1 VEGSLSHLTAVA
13 LNGQPI
19 AEEEKFSESATERN
33 VMTEKPSEV
42 ASHITP
48 SAATA
53 LIGDPAKF
61 GYVADDGT
69 VYVRTPYGDKA
80 VGSYP
85 GKSAEEALQYF
96 VRKFEALASEVAIL
110 GARIRS
116 NAMVPTDAHE
126 AVNKLR
132 QQIIDSNVV
141 GDLEAL
147 HASLNQLPEII
158 EGNRANYEAKK
169 ALEKAERE
177 ARRAD
182 ALIQKENIVVEA
194 ESLADSESWKA
205 TGERLKELLD
215 QWKAAPRLDK
225 KADTDLWKRFSS
237 ARNKF
242 DKRRRT
248 HFASLD
254 AQQKNVSSTKKEL
267 VEKAESLVNSTDW
280 VATAR
285 AFKALMDQWKAAGRG
300 RASDDAKLW
309 ARFKSAQDA
318 FFAAKNADLEK
329 REGTMVENL
338 AKREALLPKIEAIL
352 PITDLDKARKEFR
365 ELMGEWSKIG
375 LTDRTKRAAL
385 DARVDKVSDAIK
397 EAEAEKWRRSDPAAK
412 ARANDVVEQ
421 LTKAIAA
428 YEEAATKASA
438 AGNAKKAAEAKAA
451 AEARRSWLTEAQ
463 KGLAEFN

>member
-1 VEGSLSHLTAVA
+1 
-13 LNGQPI
+13 
-19 AEEEKFSESATERN
+19 
-33 VMTEKPSEV
+33 MTENPSQV
-42 ASHITP
+42 ASHINP

-61 GYVADDGT
+61 GFVGDDGT

-85 GKSAEEALQYF
+85 GKSADEALQYF

-116 NAMVPTDAHE
+116 NAMVPSDAHE

-158 EGNRANYEAKK
+158 EGNRASYEAKK
-169 ALEKAERE
+169 AMEKAERE

-182 ALIQKENIVVEA
+182 ALIQKENIVNEA
-194 ESLADSESWKA
+194 ESLSDSESWKV
-205 TGERLKELLD
+205 TGERLKELLE

-225 KADTDLWKRFSS
+225 KSDAELWKRFSS

-242 DKRRRT
+242 DKKRRT
-248 HFASLD
+248 HFANLD
-254 AQQKNVSSTKKEL
+254 ANQKQVASTKREL
-267 VEKAESLVNSTDW
+267 VERAEALATSTDW

-285 AFKALMDQWKAAGRG
+285 AYKALMDKWKASGRG
-300 RASDDAKLW
+300 KASDDAKLW
-309 ARFKSAQDA
+309 ERFKKAQDA

-329 REGTMVENL
+329 REGTMQENL
-338 AKREALLPKIEAIL
+338 AKREALIPRFEGLM
-352 PITDLDKARKEFR
+352 PITNLDKARKEFR
-365 ELMGEWSKIG
+365 ELMAEWSKIG
-375 LTDRTKRAAL
+375 ITDRNKRAAL
-385 DARVDKVSDAIK
+385 DSRLDVVSSAIK

-412 ARANDVVEQ
+412 ARANDVVDQ

-428 YEEAATKASA
+428 YEEAAVKAAA
-438 AGNAKKAAEAKAA
+438 AGNTKKAEEARMA
-451 AEARRSWLTEAQ
+451 AEARRSWLSEAQ

>member
-1 VEGSLSHLTAVA
+1 M
-13 LNGQPI
+13 
-19 AEEEKFSESATERN
+19 SEN
-33 VMTEKPSEV
+33 PSQV
-42 ASHITP
+42 ASNINP

-61 GYVADDGT
+61 GFVADDGT
-69 VYVRTPYGDKA
+69 VFVRTPYGDKA

-85 GKSAEEALQYF
+85 GKSADEALQYF

-116 NAMVPTDAHE
+116 GAMVPTDAHE

-132 QQIIDSNVV
+132 QTIIDSNVV

-158 EGNRANYEAKK
+158 EGNRAQYEAKK
-169 ALEKAERE
+169 ALERAERE

-182 ALIQKENIVVEA
+182 ALIQKENIVNEA

-225 KADTDLWKRFSS
+225 KADTELWKRFSA

-254 AQQKNVSSTKKEL
+254 ATQKNVSTTKKAL
-267 VEKAESLVNSTDW
+267 VEKAEALANSTDW

-285 AFKALMDQWKAAGRG
+285 AYKALMDQWKTAGRG
-300 RASDDAKLW
+300 KASDDAKLW

-329 REGTMVENL
+329 REGTMVWLN
-338 AKREALLPKIEAIL
+338 AKRYFQRLKL
-352 PITDLDKARKEFR
+352 FC
-365 ELMGEWSKIG
+365 
-375 LTDRTKRAAL
+375 
-385 DARVDKVSDAIK
+385 
-397 EAEAEKWRRSDPAAK
+397 RS
-412 ARANDVVEQ
+412 
-421 LTKAIAA
+421 LI
-428 YEEAATKASA
+428 
-438 AGNAKKAAEAKAA
+438 
-451 AEARRSWLTEAQ
+451 
-463 KGLAEFN
+463 

>member
-1 VEGSLSHLTAVA
+1 M
-13 LNGQPI
+13 
-19 AEEEKFSESATERN
+19 SEN
-33 VMTEKPSEV
+33 PSNI
-42 ASHITP
+42 ASHINP

-61 GYVADDGT
+61 GYVAEDGT
-69 VYVRTPYGDKA
+69 VFVRTPYGDKA

-85 GKSAEEALQYF
+85 GKSAEEALSYF

-116 NAMVPTDAHE
+116 GAMVPTDAHE

-182 ALIQKENIVVEA
+182 TLIQKENIVNEA
-194 ESLADSESWKA
+194 ESLGDSESWKA

-225 KADTDLWKRFSS
+225 KSDTELWKRFSS

-254 AQQKNVSSTKKEL
+254 ATQKNVSNTKKDL
-267 VEKAESLVNSTDW
+267 VARAEALANSTDW

-285 AFKALMDQWKAAGRG
+285 AYKALMDQWKAAGRG
-300 RASDDAKLW
+300 KASDDAKLW
-309 ARFKSAQDA
+309 ARFKAAQDT
-318 FFAAKNADLEK
+318 FFAD
-329 REGTMVENL
+329 
-338 AKREALLPKIEAIL
+338 
-352 PITDLDKARKEFR
+352 RKSTR
-365 ELMGEWSKIG
+365 LNSSH
-375 LTDRTKRAAL
+375 T
-385 DARVDKVSDAIK
+385 
-397 EAEAEKWRRSDPAAK
+397 
-412 ARANDVVEQ
+412 
-421 LTKAIAA
+421 
-428 YEEAATKASA
+428 
-438 AGNAKKAAEAKAA
+438 
-451 AEARRSWLTEAQ
+451 
-463 KGLAEFN
+463 

>member
-1 VEGSLSHLTAVA
+1 
-13 LNGQPI
+13 
-19 AEEEKFSESATERN
+19 
-33 VMTEKPSEV
+33 MTENPSQV
-42 ASHITP
+42 ASHINP

-61 GYVADDGT
+61 GFVGDDGT

-85 GKSAEEALQYF
+85 GKSADEALQYF

-116 NAMVPTDAHE
+116 NAMVPSDAHE

-158 EGNRANYEAKK
+158 EGNRASYEAKK
-169 ALEKAERE
+169 AMEKAERE

-182 ALIQKENIVVEA
+182 ALIQKENIVNEA
-194 ESLADSESWKA
+194 ESLADSESWKV
-205 TGERLKELLD
+205 TGERLKELLE

-225 KADTDLWKRFSS
+225 KSDAELWKRFSS

-242 DKRRRT
+242 DKKRRT
-248 HFASLD
+248 HFANLD
-254 AQQKNVSSTKKEL
+254 ATQKQVASTKREL
-267 VEKAESLVNSTDW
+267 VERAEALATSTDW

-285 AFKALMDQWKAAGRG
+285 AYKALMDKWKASGRG
-300 RASDDAKLW
+300 KASDDAKLW
-309 ARFKSAQDA
+309 ERFKKAQDA

-329 REGTMVENL
+329 REGTMQENL
-338 AKREALLPKIEAIL
+338 AKRQALIPRFEALM

-365 ELMGEWSKIG
+365 ELMAEWSKIG
-375 LTDRTKRAAL
+375 ITERNKRAAL
-385 DARVDKVSDAIK
+385 DSRLDVVSNAIK

-412 ARANDVVEQ
+412 ARANDVVDQ

-428 YEEAATKASA
+428 YEEAAVKAAA
-438 AGNAKKAAEAKAA
+438 AGNTKKAEEARMA
-451 AEARRSWLTEAQ
+451 AEARRSWLSEAQ

>member
-1 VEGSLSHLTAVA
+1 MSENPLQVA
-13 LNGQPI
+13 TNIQ
-19 AEEEKFSESATERN
+19 
-33 VMTEKPSEV
+33 
-42 ASHITP
+42 P

-69 VYVRTPYGDKA
+69 VFVRTPNGDKA

-85 GKSAEEALQYF
+85 GKAAEEALQYF
-96 VRKFEALASEVAIL
+96 VRKFEALASDVAIL

-116 NAMVPTDAHE
+116 GAMVPTDAHE
-126 AVNKLR
+126 SVNKLR
-132 QQIIDSNVV
+132 QAIIDSNVV

-147 HASLNQLPEII
+147 QASLNQLPEII
-158 EGNRANYEAKK
+158 EGNRAQYEAKK

-182 ALIQKENIVVEA
+182 ALIQKENIVSEA
-194 ESLADSESWKA
+194 ESLADSESWKN

-215 QWKAAPRLDK
+215 QWKVAPRLDK
-225 KADTDLWKRFSS
+225 KADADLWKRFST

-242 DKRRRT
+242 DKHRRT
-248 HFASLD
+248 HFATLD
-254 AQQKNVSSTKKEL
+254 ATQKSVSAIKKEL
-267 VEKAESLVNSTDW
+267 VEKSESLANSTDW
-280 VATAR
+280 VNTAR
-285 AFKALMDQWKAAGRG
+285 NYKILMDQWKAAGRG
-300 RASDDAKLW
+300 KASDDAKLW
-309 ARFKSAQDA
+309 ERFKSAQDT

-329 REGTMVENL
+329 REGVMLENL
-338 AKREALLPKIEAIL
+338 AKREALIPKIEAIL
-352 PITDLDKARKEFR
+352 PITDLDKSRKEFR

-385 DARVDKVSDAIK
+385 DSRVDKVSEALK

-421 LTKAIAA
+421 LAKAIAA
-428 YEEAATKASA
+428 YEEAAIKATA
-438 AGNAKKAAEAKAA
+438 AGNTKKAQEATAA
-451 AEARRSWLTEAQ
+451 AEARRSWLSEAQ
-463 KGLAEFN
+463 KGLAEFS

>member
-1 VEGSLSHLTAVA
+1 
-13 LNGQPI
+13 
-19 AEEEKFSESATERN
+19 
-33 VMTEKPSEV
+33 MTENPSQV
-42 ASHITP
+42 ASHINP

-53 LIGDPAKF
+53 LIGDPSKY

-85 GKSAEEALQYF
+85 GKSADEALQYF
-96 VRKFEALASEVAIL
+96 VRKFESLASEVAIL

-116 NAMVPTDAHE
+116 NAMVPSDAHE

-147 HASLNQLPEII
+147 HASLNQLPDII
-158 EGNRANYEAKK
+158 EGNRAAYEAKK
-169 ALEKAERE
+169 AMEKAERE

-182 ALIQKENIVVEA
+182 ALIQKENIVNEA
-194 ESLADSESWKA
+194 ESLADSEKWKS
-205 TGERLKELLD
+205 TGERLKELLE

-225 KADTDLWKRFSS
+225 KSDAELWKRFSS
-237 ARNKF
+237 ARNRF
-242 DKRRRT
+242 DKKRRT
-248 HFASLD
+248 HFANLD
-254 AQQKNVSSTKKEL
+254 AQQKQVATTKREL
-267 VEKAESLVNSTDW
+267 VEKAEALATSTDW

-285 AFKALMDQWKAAGRG
+285 AYKALMDKWKASGRG
-300 RASDDAKLW
+300 KPSDDAKLW
-309 ARFKSAQDA
+309 ERFKKAQDT
-318 FFAAKNADLEK
+318 FFTAKNADLEK
-329 REGTMVENL
+329 REGTMQENL
-338 AKREALLPKIEAIL
+338 VKREALITRIEAIL
-352 PITDLDKARKEFR
+352 PITDLDRARKEFR
-365 ELMGEWSKIG
+365 ELMAEWSKIG
-375 LTDRTKRAAL
+375 ITDRNKRAAL
-385 DARVDKVSDAIK
+385 DARVDVVSNALK

-428 YEEAATKASA
+428 YEEAATKAAA
-438 AGNAKKAAEAKAA
+438 AGNTKKAQEARMA
-451 AEARRSWLTEAQ
+451 AEARRSWLSEAE

>member
-1 VEGSLSHLTAVA
+1 M
-13 LNGQPI
+13 
-19 AEEEKFSESATERN
+19 SET
-33 VMTEKPSEV
+33 PSQV
-42 ASHITP
+42 ASHINP

-69 VYVRTPYGDKA
+69 VFVKTPYGDKA

-85 GKSAEEALQYF
+85 GKSAAEALQYF

-158 EGNRANYEAKK
+158 ESNRAAYEAKK

-225 KADTDLWKRFSS
+225 KSDGELWKRFSS

-248 HFASLD
+248 HFAALD
-254 AQQKNVSSTKKEL
+254 ANQKTVATTKKSL
-267 VEKAESLVNSTDW
+267 VEQAESLASSTDW

-285 AFKALMDQWKAAGRG
+285 AYKALMDQWKAAGRG
-300 RASDDAKLW
+300 KPSEDAKLW
-309 ARFKSAQDA
+309 ERFKNAQDK

-329 REGTMVENL
+329 REGTMAENL
-338 AKREALLPKIEAIL
+338 VKREALLPKIEAIL
-352 PITDLDKARKEFR
+352 PINDLDKARKEFR
-365 ELMGEWSKIG
+365 ELMAEWSKIG
-375 LTDRTKRAAL
+375 LTDRNKRAAL
-385 DARVDKVSDAIK
+385 DERVDKVSNAIK

-412 ARANDVVEQ
+412 ARANDVVTQ

-428 YEEAATKASA
+428 YEEAAAKAAA
-438 AGNAKKAAEAKAA
+438 AGNTKKAEEAKAA
-451 AEARRSWLTEAQ
+451 AEARRSWLSEAE
-463 KGLAEFN
+463 KGLAEFS

>member
-1 VEGSLSHLTAVA
+1 
-13 LNGQPI
+13 
-19 AEEEKFSESATERN
+19 
-33 VMTEKPSEV
+33 MTENPSQV
-42 ASHITP
+42 ASHINP

-61 GYVADDGT
+61 GFVGDDGT

-116 NAMVPTDAHE
+116 NAMVPSDAHE

-158 EGNRANYEAKK
+158 EGNRASYEAKK
-169 ALEKAERE
+169 AMEKAERE

-182 ALIQKENIVVEA
+182 ALIQKENIVNEA

-205 TGERLKELLD
+205 TGERLKELLE

-225 KADTDLWKRFSS
+225 KSDAELWKRFSS

-242 DKRRRT
+242 DKKRRT
-248 HFASLD
+248 HFANLD
-254 AQQKNVSSTKKEL
+254 ATQKQVASTKREL
-267 VEKAESLVNSTDW
+267 VEKAESLATSTDW
-280 VATAR
+280 VSTAR
-285 AFKALMDQWKAAGRG
+285 AYKALMDKWKASGRG
-300 RASDDAKLW
+300 KASDDAKLW
-309 ARFKSAQDA
+309 ERFKKAQDT

-329 REGTMVENL
+329 REGTMQENL
-338 AKREALLPKIEAIL
+338 AKREALIPRFEAL
-352 PITDLDKARKEFR
+352 MPITDLDKARKEFR
-365 ELMGEWSKIG
+365 ELMAEWSKIG
-375 LTDRTKRAAL
+375 ITDRNKRAAL
-385 DARVDKVSDAIK
+385 DSRLDVVSNAIK

-412 ARANDVVEQ
+412 ARANDVVDQ

-428 YEEAATKASA
+428 YEEAAVKAAA
-438 AGNAKKAAEAKAA
+438 AGNTKKAEEARMA
-451 AEARRSWLTEAQ
+451 AEARRSWLSEAQ

>member
-1 VEGSLSHLTAVA
+1 
-13 LNGQPI
+13 
-19 AEEEKFSESATERN
+19 
-33 VMTEKPSEV
+33 MTENPSQV
-42 ASHITP
+42 ASHINP

-53 LIGDPAKF
+53 LIGDPSKY

-85 GKSAEEALQYF
+85 GKSADEALQYF
-96 VRKFEALASEVAIL
+96 VRKFESLASEVAIL

-116 NAMVPTDAHE
+116 NAMVPSDAHE

-147 HASLNQLPEII
+147 HASLNQLPDII
-158 EGNRANYEAKK
+158 EGNRAAYEAKK
-169 ALEKAERE
+169 AMEKAERE

-182 ALIQKENIVVEA
+182 ALIQKENIVNEA
-194 ESLADSESWKA
+194 ESLADSENWKS
-205 TGERLKELLD
+205 TGERLKELLE

-225 KADTDLWKRFSS
+225 KSDAELWKRFSS
-237 ARNKF
+237 ARNRF
-242 DKRRRT
+242 DKKRRT
-248 HFASLD
+248 HFANLD
-254 AQQKNVSSTKKEL
+254 AQQKQVATTKREL
-267 VEKAESLVNSTDW
+267 VEKAEALATSTDW

-285 AFKALMDQWKAAGRG
+285 AYKALMDKWKASGRG
-300 RASDDAKLW
+300 KPSDDAKLW
-309 ARFKSAQDA
+309 ERFKKAQDT
-318 FFAAKNADLEK
+318 FFTAKNADLEK
-329 REGTMVENL
+329 REGTMQENL
-338 AKREALLPKIEAIL
+338 VKREALITRIEAIL
-352 PITDLDKARKEFR
+352 PITDLDRARKEFR
-365 ELMGEWSKIG
+365 ELMAEWSKIG
-375 LTDRTKRAAL
+375 ITDRNKRAAL
-385 DARVDKVSDAIK
+385 DARVDVVSNALK

-428 YEEAATKASA
+428 YEEAATKAAA
-438 AGNAKKAAEAKAA
+438 AGNTKKAQEARMA
-451 AEARRSWLTEAQ
+451 AEARRSWLSEAE

>member
-1 VEGSLSHLTAVA
+1 M
-13 LNGQPI
+13 
-19 AEEEKFSESATERN
+19 SEN
-33 VMTEKPSEV
+33 PSQV
-42 ASHITP
+42 ASHLNPNPNVT
-48 SAATA
+48 AATA

-61 GYVADDGT
+61 GYVSDDGT
-69 VYVRTPYGDKA
+69 VFVRTPYGDKA

-85 GKSAEEALQYF
+85 GKSSDEALQYF

-116 NAMVPTDAHE
+116 GAMVPTDAHE

-158 EGNRANYEAKK
+158 EANRANYEAKK

-182 ALIQKENIVVEA
+182 TLIQKENIVNEA

-225 KADTDLWKRFSS
+225 KSDTELWKRFSS

-254 AQQKNVSSTKKEL
+254 ATQKSVSKTKKEL
-267 VEKAESLVNSTDW
+267 VERAEALANSTDW

-285 AFKALMDQWKAAGRG
+285 AYKSLMDQWKAAGRG
-300 RASDDAKLW
+300 KASDDAKLW
-309 ARFKSAQDA
+309 ARFKAAQDT
-318 FFAAKNADLEK
+318 FFASKNADLEK

-352 PITDLDKARKEFR
+352 PI
-365 ELMGEWSKIG
+365 KIG
-375 LTDRTKRAAL
+375 RAH
-385 DARVDKVSDAIK
+385 V
-397 EAEAEKWRRSDPAAK
+397 
-412 ARANDVVEQ
+412 
-421 LTKAIAA
+421 
-428 YEEAATKASA
+428 
-438 AGNAKKAAEAKAA
+438 
-451 AEARRSWLTEAQ
+451 
-463 KGLAEFN
+463 

>member
-1 VEGSLSHLTAVA
+1 
-13 LNGQPI
+13 
-19 AEEEKFSESATERN
+19 
-33 VMTEKPSEV
+33 MTENPSQV
-42 ASHITP
+42 ASHINP

-69 VYVRTPYGDKA
+69 VFVKTPNGDKA

-85 GKSAEEALQYF
+85 GKSHEEALQYF

-110 GARIRS
+110 GARIRGG
-116 NAMVPTDAHE
+116 AMVPSDAHE

-158 EGNRANYEAKK
+158 EAGRANYEAKK

-182 ALIQKENIVVEA
+182 ALIQKDNIVNEA

-225 KADTDLWKRFSS
+225 KADTELWKRFSS

-254 AQQKNVSSTKKEL
+254 AQQKTVAATKKEL
-267 VEKAESLVNSTDW
+267 VEKAESLANSTEW

-285 AFKALMDQWKAAGRG
+285 AYKALMDQWKAAGRG
-300 RASDDAKLW
+300 KAADDAKLW
-309 ARFKSAQDA
+309 ARFKAAQDA

-329 REGTMVENL
+329 REGTMAENL
-338 AKREALLPKIEAIL
+338 AKREALIPKIEAIL

-365 ELMGEWSKIG
+365 ELMAEWSKIG
-375 LTDRTKRAAL
+375 LTDRTKRATL

-412 ARANDVVEQ
+412 ARAHDVVDQ

-428 YEEAATKASA
+428 YEDAAAKAAA
-438 AGNAKKAAEAKAA
+438 AGNTKKAQEAKAA
-451 AEARRSWLTEAQ
+451 AEARRSWLSEAE

>member
-1 VEGSLSHLTAVA
+1 
-13 LNGQPI
+13 
-19 AEEEKFSESATERN
+19 
-33 VMTEKPSEV
+33 MTENPSQV
-42 ASHITP
+42 ASHINP

-53 LIGDPAKF
+53 LIGDPSRF

-69 VYVRTPYGDKA
+69 VYVKTPSGDRA

-85 GKSAEEALQYF
+85 GKSAEEALAYF

-116 NAMVPTDAHE
+116 NAMVPSDAHE
-126 AVNKLR
+126 AINKLR
-132 QQIIDSNVV
+132 QQISESNVV

-147 HASLNQLPEII
+147 QASLNQLPDIV
-158 EGNRANYEAKK
+158 EGNRASYEAKK

-182 ALIQKENIVVEA
+182 ALIHKENIVNEA

-205 TGERLKELLD
+205 TGERLKELLE

-225 KADTDLWKRFSS
+225 KSDGELWKRFSS

-242 DKRRRT
+242 DKKRRT
-248 HFASLD
+248 HFANLD
-254 AQQKNVSSTKKEL
+254 TTQKQVASVKREL
-267 VEKAESLVNSTDW
+267 VEKAEALALSTDW

-285 AFKALMDQWKAAGRG
+285 TFKQLMDKWKAAGRG
-300 RASDDAKLW
+300 KQSEDAKLW
-309 ARFKSAQDA
+309 ERFKKAQDT

-329 REGTMVENL
+329 REGAMSENL
-338 AKREALLPKIEAIL
+338 IKREALLPRIEAIM

-365 ELMGEWSKIG
+365 ELMNEWSKIG
-375 LTDRTKRAAL
+375 ITDRNKRVEL
-385 DARVDKVSDAIK
+385 DARVDVVSNAIK

-428 YEEAATKASA
+428 YEEAATKAAA
-438 AGNAKKAAEAKAA
+438 AGNSKKAEEARMA

-463 KGLAEFN
+463 RGLAEFN

>member
-1 VEGSLSHLTAVA
+1 M
-13 LNGQPI
+13 
-19 AEEEKFSESATERN
+19 SET
-33 VMTEKPSEV
+33 PSQV
-42 ASHITP
+42 ASHINP

-61 GYVADDGT
+61 GYVAEDGT
-69 VYVRTPYGDKA
+69 VFVRTPYGDKA

-85 GKSAEEALQYF
+85 GKSPDEALSYF

-158 EGNRANYEAKK
+158 ESNRASYEAKK

-182 ALIQKENIVVEA
+182 ALIQKENIVNEA
-194 ESLADSESWKA
+194 ESLADSESWKV

-225 KADTDLWKRFSS
+225 KSDGDLWKRFSS
-237 ARNKF
+237 ARNRF

-254 AQQKNVSSTKKEL
+254 AAQKQVASTKREL
-267 VEKAESLVNSTDW
+267 VEKAEALANSTDW

-285 AFKALMDQWKAAGRG
+285 AYKSLMDNWKAAGRG
-300 RASDDAKLW
+300 KNSDDAKLW
-309 ARFKSAQDA
+309 VRFKTAQDK

-329 REGTMVENL
+329 REGNMAENL
-338 AKREALLPKIEAIL
+338 LKREALLPKIEAIL

-365 ELMGEWSKIG
+365 ELMAEWSKIG
-375 LTDRTKRAAL
+375 ITDRNKRAAL
-385 DARVDKVSDAIK
+385 DERVDKVSNAIR

-421 LTKAIAA
+421 LTRAIAA
-428 YEEAATKASA
+428 YEEAATKAAA
-438 AGNAKKAAEAKAA
+438 AGNTKKAEEARAA
-451 AEARRSWLTEAQ
+451 AEARRSWLSEAQ

>member
-1 VEGSLSHLTAVA
+1 
-13 LNGQPI
+13 
-19 AEEEKFSESATERN
+19 
-33 VMTEKPSEV
+33 MTENPSQI
-42 ASHITP
+42 ASHINP

-61 GYVADDGT
+61 GYVGDDGT

-85 GKSAEEALQYF
+85 GKSADEALQYF

-116 NAMVPTDAHE
+116 NAMVPSDAHE

-158 EGNRANYEAKK
+158 EGNRASYEAKK
-169 ALEKAERE
+169 AMEKAERE

-182 ALIQKENIVVEA
+182 ALIQKENIVNEA
-194 ESLADSESWKA
+194 ESLADSENWKV
-205 TGERLKELLD
+205 TGERLKELLE

-225 KADTDLWKRFSS
+225 KSDGDLWKRFSS

-248 HFASLD
+248 HFANLD
-254 AQQKNVSSTKKEL
+254 AQQKQVAATKREL
-267 VEKAESLVNSTDW
+267 VEKAESLATSTDW

-285 AFKALMDQWKAAGRG
+285 AFKALMDKWKAAGRG
-300 RASDDAKLW
+300 KTSEDAKLW
-309 ARFKSAQDA
+309 ERFKKAQDT

-329 REGTMVENL
+329 REGNMQENL
-338 AKREALLPKIEAIL
+338 AKREVLIPRFEALL

-365 ELMGEWSKIG
+365 ELMAEWSKIG
-375 LTDRTKRAAL
+375 ITDRNKRAAL
-385 DARVDKVSDAIK
+385 DARLDVVSHAIK

-412 ARANDVVEQ
+412 ARANDVVTQ

-428 YEEAATKASA
+428 YEEAASKAAA
-438 AGNAKKAAEAKAA
+438 AGNTKKAEEARMA
-451 AEARRSWLTEAQ
+451 AEARRSWLSEAE

>member
-1 VEGSLSHLTAVA
+1 M
-13 LNGQPI
+13 
-19 AEEEKFSESATERN
+19 SET
-33 VMTEKPSEV
+33 PSQV
-42 ASHITP
+42 ASHINP

-61 GYVADDGT
+61 GYVAEDGT
-69 VYVRTPYGDKA
+69 VFVRTPYGDKA

-85 GKSAEEALQYF
+85 GKSPDEALSYF

-158 EGNRANYEAKK
+158 ESNRASYEAKK

-182 ALIQKENIVVEA
+182 ALIQKENIVNEA
-194 ESLADSESWKA
+194 ESLADSESWKV

-225 KADTDLWKRFSS
+225 KSDGDLWKRFSS
-237 ARNKF
+237 ARNRF

-254 AQQKNVSSTKKEL
+254 AAQKQVASTKREL
-267 VEKAESLVNSTDW
+267 VEKAEALANSTDW

-285 AFKALMDQWKAAGRG
+285 AYKSLMDNWKAAGRG
-300 RASDDAKLW
+300 RNSDDAKLW
-309 ARFKSAQDA
+309 VRFKTAQDK

-329 REGTMVENL
+329 REGNMAENL
-338 AKREALLPKIEAIL
+338 LKREALLPKIEAIL

-365 ELMGEWSKIG
+365 ELMAEWSKIG
-375 LTDRTKRAAL
+375 ITDRNKRAAL
-385 DARVDKVSDAIK
+385 DERVDKVSNAIR

-421 LTKAIAA
+421 LTRAIAA
-428 YEEAATKASA
+428 YEEAATKAAA
-438 AGNAKKAAEAKAA
+438 AGNTKKAEEARAA
-451 AEARRSWLTEAQ
+451 AEARRSWLSEAQ

>member
-1 VEGSLSHLTAVA
+1 
-13 LNGQPI
+13 
-19 AEEEKFSESATERN
+19 
-33 VMTEKPSEV
+33 MTENPVQV
-42 ASHITP
+42 AAHINP

-69 VYVRTPYGDKA
+69 VFVRTPDGDRA

-116 NAMVPTDAHE
+116 HAMVPTDAHE

-132 QQIIDSNVV
+132 QQISESNVV
-141 GDLEAL
+141 GDLAAL
-147 HASLNQLPEII
+147 HMSLNQLPEII
-158 EGNRANYEAKK
+158 ESNRAEYEAKK

-182 ALIQKENIVVEA
+182 ALIQKENIVNEA
-194 ESLADSESWKA
+194 ESLADSNNWKA
-205 TGERLKELLD
+205 TGERLRELLE

-225 KADTDLWKRFSS
+225 KSDGELWKRFSS

-254 AQQKNVSSTKKEL
+254 ATQKSVSAKKKEL
-267 VEKAESLVNSTDW
+267 VEKAESLVNSTEW

-285 AFKALMDQWKAAGRG
+285 TFKVLMDQWKAAGRG
-300 RASDDAKLW
+300 KPSDDAKHW
-309 ARFKSAQDA
+309 AKFKAAQDA

-329 REGTMVENL
+329 REGNMIENL
-338 AKREALLPKIEAIL
+338 AKREAMMPRIEALL

-365 ELMGEWSKIG
+365 ELMAEWSKIG
-375 LTDRTKRAAL
+375 ITDRNKRAEL
-385 DARVDKVSDAIK
+385 DARVDKVSEAIK
-397 EAEAEKWRRSDPAAK
+397 QAEAEKWRRSDPAAK
-412 ARANDVVEQ
+412 ARAHDVVEQ
-421 LTKAIAA
+421 LTKAITA
-428 YEEAATKASA
+428 YEEAARKADA
-438 AGNAKKAAEAKAA
+438 AGNAKKAQEARDA
-451 AEARRSWLTEAQ
+451 AEARKSWLSEAE

>member
-1 VEGSLSHLTAVA
+1 M
-13 LNGQPI
+13 
-19 AEEEKFSESATERN
+19 SEN
-33 VMTEKPSEV
+33 PSQV

-69 VYVRTPYGDKA
+69 VFVRTPYGDKA

-116 NAMVPTDAHE
+116 NAMVPSDAHE

-158 EGNRANYEAKK
+158 EGNRAQYEAKK
-169 ALEKAERE
+169 AMERADRE

-182 ALIQKENIVVEA
+182 ALIQKENIVIEA
-194 ESLADSESWKA
+194 ESLADSESWKV

-225 KADTDLWKRFSS
+225 KSDGELWKRFST

-248 HFASLD
+248 HFAALD
-254 AQQKNVSSTKKEL
+254 ANQKTVATTKKSL
-267 VEKAESLVNSTDW
+267 VEKAESLANSTDW

-285 AFKALMDQWKAAGRG
+285 TFKALMDQWKAAGRG
-300 RASDDAKLW
+300 KPSDDAKLW
-309 ARFKSAQDA
+309 TRFKLAQDT

-329 REGTMVENL
+329 REGAMVENL

-375 LTDRTKRAAL
+375 ITDRNKRAAL
-385 DARVDKVSDAIK
+385 DARVDKVSNAIK

-428 YEEAATKASA
+428 YEEAARKATA
-438 AGNAKKAAEAKAA
+438 AGNTKKAEEAKTA
-451 AEARRSWLTEAQ
+451 AEARRSWLSEAE

>member
-1 VEGSLSHLTAVA
+1 M
-13 LNGQPI
+13 
-19 AEEEKFSESATERN
+19 SET
-33 VMTEKPSEV
+33 PSQV
-42 ASHITP
+42 ASHINP

-61 GYVADDGT
+61 GYVGDDGT
-69 VYVRTPYGDKA
+69 VFVRTPYGDKA

-126 AVNKLR
+126 TVNKLR

-158 EGNRANYEAKK
+158 ESNRATYEAKK

-182 ALIQKENIVVEA
+182 ALIQKENIVNEA
-194 ESLADSESWKA
+194 ESLQDSESWKV
-205 TGERLKELLD
+205 TGERLKELLN

-225 KADTDLWKRFSS
+225 KSDAELWKRFSS

-248 HFASLD
+248 HFATLAAS
-254 AQQKNVSSTKKEL
+254 QKEVSTTKREL
-267 VEKAESLVNSTDW
+267 VEKAEALAKSTDW

-285 AFKALMDQWKAAGRG
+285 AYKALMDKWKAAGRG
-300 RASDDAKLW
+300 KQADDTKLW
-309 ARFKSAQDA
+309 ERFKAAQDT

-329 REGTMVENL
+329 REGTMAENL
-338 AKREALLPKIEAIL
+338 LKREALLPKIEAIL

-365 ELMGEWSKIG
+365 ELMAEWSKIG
-375 LTDRTKRAAL
+375 ITDRNKRAAL
-385 DARVDKVSDAIK
+385 DERVDKVSNALK

-412 ARANDVVEQ
+412 ARANDVVVQ

-428 YEEAATKASA
+428 YEEAATKALA
-438 AGNAKKAAEAKAA
+438 AGNTKKAEEARAA
-451 AEARRSWLTEAQ
+451 AEARRSWLSEAE

>member
-1 VEGSLSHLTAVA
+1 
-13 LNGQPI
+13 
-19 AEEEKFSESATERN
+19 
-33 VMTEKPSEV
+33 MTENPSQV
-42 ASHITP
+42 ASHIEPNRNVT
-48 SAATA
+48 AASA

-61 GYVADDGT
+61 GYVAEDGT
-69 VYVRTPYGDKA
+69 VFVRTPYGDKA

-85 GKSAEEALQYF
+85 GKSADEALQYF

-110 GARIRS
+110 AARIRS

-158 EGNRANYEAKK
+158 ESNRAAYEAKK

-182 ALIQKENIVVEA
+182 ALILKENIVNEA
-194 ESLADSESWKA
+194 ESLVDSESWKA
-205 TGERLKELLD
+205 TGERLKELLE

-225 KADTDLWKRFSS
+225 KSDGELWKRFSS

-254 AQQKNVSSTKKEL
+254 QAQKLVSTTKKEL
-267 VEKAESLVNSTDW
+267 VEKAETLANSTDW

-285 AFKALMDQWKAAGRG
+285 AYKALMDKWKAAGRG
-300 RASDDAKLW
+300 KASDDTKLW
-309 ARFKSAQDA
+309 ARFKQAQDT

-329 REGTMVENL
+329 REGAMTENL
-338 AKREALLPKIEAIL
+338 AKRQALIPQIEALL

-365 ELMGEWSKIG
+365 ELMNQWSKIG
-375 LTDRTKRAAL
+375 ITDRNKRAEL
-385 DARVDKVSDAIK
+385 DSRVDKVSEAIK
-397 EAEAEKWRRSDPAAK
+397 EAEAEKWRRSDPSAK
-412 ARANDVVEQ
+412 ARAHDVVQQ

-428 YEEAATKASA
+428 YEEAAAKALA
-438 AGNAKKAAEAKAA
+438 AGNHKKAEEARTA
-451 AEARRSWLTEAQ
+451 AEARRSWLNQAEQ
-463 KGLAEFN
+463 GLAEFN

>member
-1 VEGSLSHLTAVA
+1 
-13 LNGQPI
+13 
-19 AEEEKFSESATERN
+19 
-33 VMTEKPSEV
+33 MTENPSQV
-42 ASHITP
+42 ASHINP

-61 GYVADDGT
+61 GYVANDGT
-69 VYVRTPYGDKA
+69 VFVRTPSGDRA

-85 GKSAEEALQYF
+85 GKSAEEALAYF

-116 NAMVPTDAHE
+116 NAMVPSDAHE
-126 AVNKLR
+126 AINKLR
-132 QQIIDSNVV
+132 QQISESNVV

-147 HASLNQLPEII
+147 QASLNQLPDIV
-158 EGNRANYEAKK
+158 EGNRASYEAKK

-182 ALIQKENIVVEA
+182 ALIQKENIVNEA
-194 ESLADSESWKA
+194 ESLADSESWKI
-205 TGERLKELLD
+205 TGERLKELLE

-225 KADTDLWKRFSS
+225 KSDGELWKRFSS

-242 DKRRRT
+242 DKKRRT
-248 HFASLD
+248 HFANLD
-254 AQQKNVSSTKKEL
+254 TTQKQIASIKKEL
-267 VEKAESLVNSTDW
+267 VEKAEALATSTDW

-285 AFKALMDQWKAAGRG
+285 AFKQLMDKWKAAGRG
-300 RASDDAKLW
+300 KQSEDAKLW
-309 ARFKSAQDA
+309 ERFKKAQDT

-329 REGTMVENL
+329 REGAMSENL
-338 AKREALLPKIEAIL
+338 IKREALLPKIEAIL
-352 PITDLDKARKEFR
+352 PITNLDKARKEFR
-365 ELMGEWSKIG
+365 ELMNEWSKIG
-375 LTDRTKRAAL
+375 ITDRNKRAAL
-385 DARVDKVSDAIK
+385 DVRVDVVSNAIK
-397 EAEAEKWRRSDPAAK
+397 EAEADKWRRSDPAAK

-428 YEEAATKASA
+428 YEEAATKAAA
-438 AGNAKKAAEAKAA
+438 AGNSKKAEEARLA
-451 AEARRSWLTEAQ
+451 AEARRSWLSEAQ

>member
-1 VEGSLSHLTAVA
+1 
-13 LNGQPI
+13 
-19 AEEEKFSESATERN
+19 
-33 VMTEKPSEV
+33 MTENPSQV
-42 ASHITP
+42 ASHIEP
-48 SAATA
+48 NKNISAASA

-69 VYVRTPYGDKA
+69 VFVRTPYGDKA

-110 GARIRS
+110 AARIRS

-158 EGNRANYEAKK
+158 ESNRAAYEAKK

-182 ALIQKENIVVEA
+182 ALILKENIVNEA
-194 ESLADSESWKA
+194 ESIVDSESWKA
-205 TGERLKELLD
+205 TGERLKELLE

-225 KADTDLWKRFSS
+225 KSDGELWKRFSS

-254 AQQKNVSSTKKEL
+254 QAQKLVSTTKKEL
-267 VEKAESLVNSTDW
+267 VEKAETLANSTDW

-285 AFKALMDQWKAAGRG
+285 AYKALMDKWKAAGRG
-300 RASDDAKLW
+300 KASDDTKLW
-309 ARFKSAQDA
+309 ARFKQAQDT

-329 REGTMVENL
+329 REGAMTENL
-338 AKREALLPKIEAIL
+338 AKRQALIPQIEALL
-352 PITDLDKARKEFR
+352 PITDLDKARKDFR
-365 ELMGEWSKIG
+365 ELMNQWSKIG
-375 LTDRTKRAAL
+375 ITDRNKRAEL
-385 DARVDKVSDAIK
+385 DSRVDKVSEAIK
-397 EAEAEKWRRSDPAAK
+397 EAEAEKWRRSDPSAK
-412 ARANDVVEQ
+412 ARAHDVVQQ

-428 YEEAATKASA
+428 YEEAAAKALA
-438 AGNAKKAAEAKAA
+438 AGNHKKADEARAA
-451 AEARRSWLTEAQ
+451 AEARRSWLNQAEQ
-463 KGLAEFN
+463 GLAEFN

>member
-1 VEGSLSHLTAVA
+1 
-13 LNGQPI
+13 
-19 AEEEKFSESATERN
+19 
-33 VMTEKPSEV
+33 MTENPSQV
-42 ASHITP
+42 ASHINP

-69 VYVRTPYGDKA
+69 VFVRTPSGDRA

-85 GKSAEEALQYF
+85 GKSAEEALAYF

-116 NAMVPTDAHE
+116 NAMVPSDAHE
-126 AVNKLR
+126 AINKLR
-132 QQIIDSNVV
+132 QQISESNVV

-147 HASLNQLPEII
+147 QASLNQLPDIV
-158 EGNRANYEAKK
+158 EGNRASYEAKK

-182 ALIQKENIVVEA
+182 ALIQKENIVNEA
-194 ESLADSESWKA
+194 ESLADSESWKI
-205 TGERLKELLD
+205 TGERLKELLE

-225 KADTDLWKRFSS
+225 KSDGELWKRFSS

-242 DKRRRT
+242 DKKRRT
-248 HFASLD
+248 HFANLD
-254 AQQKNVSSTKKEL
+254 TTQKQIASIKKEL
-267 VEKAESLVNSTDW
+267 VEKAEALATSTDW

-285 AFKALMDQWKAAGRG
+285 AFKQLMDKWKAAGRG
-300 RASDDAKLW
+300 KQSEDAKLW
-309 ARFKSAQDA
+309 ERFKKAQDT

-329 REGTMVENL
+329 REGAMSENL
-338 AKREALLPKIEAIL
+338 IKREALLPKIEAIL
-352 PITDLDKARKEFR
+352 PITNLDKARKEFR
-365 ELMGEWSKIG
+365 ELMNEWSKIG
-375 LTDRTKRAAL
+375 ITDRNKRAAL
-385 DARVDKVSDAIK
+385 DVRVDVVSNAIK
-397 EAEAEKWRRSDPAAK
+397 EAEADKWRRSDPAAK

-428 YEEAATKASA
+428 YEEAATKAAA
-438 AGNAKKAAEAKAA
+438 AGNSKKAEEARLA
-451 AEARRSWLTEAQ
+451 AEARRSWLSEAQ

>member
-1 VEGSLSHLTAVA
+1 
-13 LNGQPI
+13 
-19 AEEEKFSESATERN
+19 
-33 VMTEKPSEV
+33 MTENPLQV
-42 ASHITP
+42 ASHINP

-69 VYVRTPYGDKA
+69 VFVRTPGGDRA

-85 GKSAEEALQYF
+85 GKSAEEALAYF

-116 NAMVPTDAHE
+116 NAMVPSDAHE
-126 AVNKLR
+126 AISKLR
-132 QQIIDSNVV
+132 QQISESNVV

-147 HASLNQLPEII
+147 YASLNQLPDIV
-158 EGNRANYEAKK
+158 EGNRAAYEAKK

-182 ALIQKENIVVEA
+182 ALIQKENIVNEA
-194 ESLADSESWKA
+194 ESLADSESWKI
-205 TGERLKELLD
+205 TGERLKELLE

-225 KADTDLWKRFSS
+225 KSDGELWKRFSS

-242 DKRRRT
+242 DKKRRT
-248 HFASLD
+248 HFANLD
-254 AQQKNVSSTKKEL
+254 TTQKQVASVKRDL
-267 VEKAESLVNSTDW
+267 VEKAEALATSTDW

-285 AFKALMDQWKAAGRG
+285 AFKQLMDKWKAAGRG
-300 RASDDAKLW
+300 KQSEDAKLW
-309 ARFKSAQDA
+309 ERFKKAQDT
-318 FFAAKNADLEK
+318 FFAAKNVDLEK
-329 REGTMVENL
+329 REGAMSENL
-338 AKREALLPKIEAIL
+338 IKREALLPKIEAIL

-365 ELMGEWSKIG
+365 ELMNEWSKIG
-375 LTDRTKRAAL
+375 ITDRNKRAVL
-385 DARVDKVSDAIK
+385 DARVDVVSNAIK

-428 YEEAATKASA
+428 YEEAATKAAA
-438 AGNAKKAAEAKAA
+438 AGNSKKAEEARMAA
-451 AEARRSWLTEAQ
+451 QARRSWLTEAQ

>member
-1 VEGSLSHLTAVA
+1 
-13 LNGQPI
+13 
-19 AEEEKFSESATERN
+19 
-33 VMTEKPSEV
+33 MTENPSQV
-42 ASHITP
+42 ASHINP

-61 GYVADDGT
+61 GFVGDDGT

-85 GKSAEEALQYF
+85 GKSADEALQYF

-116 NAMVPTDAHE
+116 NAMVPSDAHE

-158 EGNRANYEAKK
+158 EGNRASYEAKK
-169 ALEKAERE
+169 AMEKAERE

-182 ALIQKENIVVEA
+182 ALIQKENIVNQA
-194 ESLADSESWKA
+194 ESLADSESWKV
-205 TGERLKELLD
+205 TGERLKELLE

-225 KADTDLWKRFSS
+225 KSDAELWKRFSS

-242 DKRRRT
+242 DKKRRT
-248 HFASLD
+248 HFANLD
-254 AQQKNVSSTKKEL
+254 ANQKQVASTKREL
-267 VEKAESLVNSTDW
+267 VERAEALATSTDW

-285 AFKALMDQWKAAGRG
+285 AYKALMDKWKASGRG
-300 RASDDAKLW
+300 KASDDAKLW
-309 ARFKSAQDA
+309 ERFKKAQDA

-329 REGTMVENL
+329 REGTMQENL
-338 AKREALLPKIEAIL
+338 VKREALIPRFEAL
-352 PITDLDKARKEFR
+352 MPITDLDKARKEFR
-365 ELMGEWSKIG
+365 ELMAEWSKIG
-375 LTDRTKRAAL
+375 ITDRNKRAAL
-385 DARVDKVSDAIK
+385 DSRLDVVSSAIK
-397 EAEAEKWRRSDPAAK
+397 AAEAEKWRRSDPAAK
-412 ARANDVVEQ
+412 ARANDVVDQ

-428 YEEAATKASA
+428 YEEAAVKAAA
-438 AGNAKKAAEAKAA
+438 AGNTKKAEEARMA
-451 AEARRSWLTEAQ
+451 AEARRSWLSEAQ